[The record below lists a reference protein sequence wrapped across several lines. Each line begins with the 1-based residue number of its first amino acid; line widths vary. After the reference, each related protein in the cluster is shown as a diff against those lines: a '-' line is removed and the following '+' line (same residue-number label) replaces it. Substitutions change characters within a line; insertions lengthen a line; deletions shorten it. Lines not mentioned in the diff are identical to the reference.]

1 MESATNEDIPG
12 ASIPP
17 ERFLSVA
24 VKDLF
29 QTQVTYPAT
38 GSQTPGPIPSTPG
51 AISESVSV
59 AEEEDGLMDDVE
71 DEPVIS
77 SASSPTVVDEDI
89 SDEPYSAEE
98 IDEDPSEEEMSDYI
112 SDDSN
117 DFNPRKRRRLTRPS
131 QDSPKMTPEVVVR
144 VKQVAKAPRSRAFV
158 ASQDSDTRK
167 APRVITAKAPRSR
180 AGQNPPEVMSRRTSL
195 RRV

>member
-1 MESATNEDIPG
+1 MVDDME
-12 ASIPP
+12 
-17 ERFLSVA
+17 
-24 VKDLF
+24 
-29 QTQVTYPAT
+29 
-38 GSQTPGPIPSTPG
+38 
-51 AISESVSV
+51 
-59 AEEEDGLMDDVE
+59 E

-77 SASSPTVVDEDI
+77 SASSPSLVDEDI

-131 QDSPKMTPEVVVR
+131 HSTPKMTPEVVVR

-158 ASQDSDTRK
+158 SSQDVETRK
-167 APRVITAKAPRSR
+167 APRSIAAKAPRSR
-180 AGQNPPEVMSRRTSL
+180 AGHNPPEVMARRSSL
-195 RRV
+195 RRA